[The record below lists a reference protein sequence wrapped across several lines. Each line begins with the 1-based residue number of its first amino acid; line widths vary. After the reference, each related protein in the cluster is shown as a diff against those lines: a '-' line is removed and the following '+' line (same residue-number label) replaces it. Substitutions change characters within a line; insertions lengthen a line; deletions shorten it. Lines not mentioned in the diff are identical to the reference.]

1 MRAPGEIRDCGREI
15 GVLKYHF
22 CRYGRADRSAGRRVA
37 KDCIGRGLPVLVR
50 VDMEQRIDKH
60 VMANGMVVLGEPM
73 AGVESVAFDF
83 TLPAGAAW
91 MPARCCGASNVV
103 SEWVLRGAGALD
115 SRKLGDALDG
125 LGVQRSTSIG
135 SSHLYL
141 GGALES
147 SNLSQALA
155 LYCDVILRPHL
166 SDEQFEPARQLIVEE
181 LQSLDDEP
189 RQRVTIELRKRFYPD
204 PLGRSTMG
212 ELEDL
217 QNLTP
222 AKARRI
228 AATHLNAPQAIF
240 SVAGKYN
247 FDAVCRQLE
256 GEFGPNRGK
265 RLAPRKVGTRG
276 ARYTHIPH
284 DGAQV
289 HIGMMTPTAR
299 FVDEDYY
306 NARTAVSV
314 LSGSMSSRLFTE
326 VREKRGLCYAIGAK
340 YHSLKDAAGIQCYAG
355 TSPDKAQETVDVIL
369 AEFARLAEGISEEEM
384 ARAKIGLKSSVILH
398 SESSTSRASA
408 IGSDYYMLGR
418 VRPLDEVKERI
429 DAVTVDS
436 VLKFLRAN
444 PFEEFTTVTIGPKEV
459 RVG

>member
-1 MRAPGEIRDCGREI
+1 
-15 GVLKYHF
+15 
-22 CRYGRADRSAGRRVA
+22 
-37 KDCIGRGLPVLVR
+37 
-50 VDMEQRIDKH
+50 MEQRIDTY

-91 MPARCCGASNVV
+91 MPPGYCGASNVI
-103 SEWVLRGAGALD
+103 SEWVFRGAGPWD

-147 SNLSQALA
+147 SNLAQALA
-155 LYCDVILRPHL
+155 LYADVVLRPHL

-217 QNLTP
+217 QGLT
-222 AKARRI
+222 AEKTKEI
-228 AATHLNAPQAIF
+228 AASYLNVPQTIF
-240 SVAGKYN
+240 SVAGKYD

-256 GEFGPNRGK
+256 SVFGPRGGEP
-265 RLAPRKVGTRG
+265 LIPREVG
-276 ARYTHIPH
+276 ARGQRYAHVPH

-289 HIGMMTPTAR
+289 HIGLMTPTAR
-299 FVDEDYY
+299 FVDDDYY
-306 NARTAVSV
+306 NARMAVSV

-326 VREKRGLCYAIGAK
+326 VREKRGLCYAIGAR
-340 YHSLKDAAGIQCYAG
+340 YHSLKEAAGIQCYAG
-355 TSPDKAQETVDVIL
+355 TTPDKAQETLDVIL
-369 AEFARLAEGISEEEM
+369 AEFHRLAEGISEEEL
-384 ARAKIGLKSSVILH
+384 ARAQIGLKSSVILH
-398 SESSTSRASA
+398 SESSSSRAGA
-408 IGSDYYMLGR
+408 IGGDYYMLGR
-418 VRPLDEVKERI
+418 VRTLDEIKERI
-429 DAVTVDS
+429 EATTVES
-436 VLKFLRAN
+436 VLGFLRSH
-444 PFEEFTTVTIGPKEV
+444 PFKDYTVVTIGPKEV